1 MSESSLSRSAD
12 IIEKITVSVGRL
24 SSAAYPLL
32 VVVVIVNV
40 IFRYVFSRGMIELEE
55 VQWHLYSLG
64 FLLGYAWT
72 YAENEHVRVDVFY
85 HQFSERTK
93 ALIEFLGCLFLLLP
107 FSLSITYFSLD
118 FVLNSWSLG
127 EGSDNPSGLPAR
139 YIIKAVMTVGL
150 SFLCLQCLATLA
162 RAFLKLRT
170 VSSSGKET
178 DLGS

>member
-1 MSESSLSRSAD
+1 MNESSLSRSAD
-12 IIEKITVSVGRL
+12 IIEKFTVSVGRL

-32 VVVVIVNV
+32 VIVVIVNV

-72 YAENEHVRVDVFY
+72 YAENEHVRVDIFY

-93 ALIEFLGCLFLLLP
+93 ALIEFFGCLFLLLP
-107 FSLSITYFSLD
+107 FSLSITYFSFD
-118 FVLNSWSLG
+118 FVANSWRLG

-139 YIIKAVMTVGL
+139 YIIKGVMTVGL
-150 SFLCLQCLATLA
+150 TLLCLQGIATLM
-162 RAFLKLRT
+162 RAYLKLKST
-170 VSSSGKET
+170 ATSEKEMT
-178 DLGS
+178 RGS